1 MSWLFVILCGVV
13 CALAGGACGVY
24 IGMEYHRWYG
34 FDDWHGAELQAM
46 ARFGMAGAAGGLF
59 LGLANGFLVPGG
71 GFWRKLAVGLSL
83 VMLAAW
89 GWWRYTG
96 RESAPVMGGEELNLL
111 VELRSP
117 PEWKPSNRARAGEGR
132 VTLEA
137 LRSAYFRKPAR
148 WTSVDWQTTRV
159 EAGQTIVPAAL
170 PLFSATAERRIRF
183 DFGPGM
189 GVSFPVAL
197 PARPGEAEVAW
208 GRWLPDPAAGGFHCR
223 VRVERRSETENR
235 RFGEQN
241 ARQAELRNAFL
252 ALGAKAPIPAYLDFY
267 RNDYQRE
274 FERTLS
280 PAAHLVLHPR
290 AEELGEFLASPVYSR
305 WALFTAVAR
314 KGPLPESY
322 EGPLRRC
329 LPLLATEIRRFRS
342 GDAADPD
349 LVLAREI
356 DAHFTLWVTAWKRLQ
371 EQRPRPWPEALAEIR
386 TALAGVQG
394 SEELAGVEKRVGE
407 LLAGK

>member
-1 MSWLFVILCGVV
+1 MSWLFVILCGIV
-13 CALAGGACGVY
+13 CALAGGASGVY
-24 IGMEYHRWYG
+24 IGTEYHRWYG

-59 LGLANGFLVPGG
+59 LGLASGFLVPG
-71 GFWRKLAVGLSL
+71 GFWRKLALALSL

-89 GWWRYTG
+89 GWWRNTG

-117 PEWKPSNRARAGEGR
+117 LEWKPSNRARAGEGR

-137 LRSAYFRKPAR
+137 LRSAYFRKPVR

-159 EAGQTIVPAAL
+159 EAGQTIVPAVI
-170 PLFSATAERRIRF
+170 PLFSASAERRITF
-183 DFGPGM
+183 DFGSGTA
-189 GVSFPVAL
+189 VSFLVAL
-197 PARPGEAEVAW
+197 AARPGEAEVAW
-208 GRWLPDPAAGGFHCR
+208 GPWLPDPAAGGFQYR
-223 VRVERRSETENR
+223 VRVERRSETENT
-235 RFGEQN
+235 RFGGQN
-241 ARQAELRNAFL
+241 ARLAELRNAFL

-274 FERTLS
+274 FELTLS

-290 AEELGEFLASPVYSR
+290 AEELGGFLDSPAYSR
-305 WALFTAVAR
+305 WALFTAVAM

-329 LPLLATEIRRFRS
+329 LPLLTAEVRRFRA
-342 GDAADPD
+342 GAPADPD

-356 DAHFTLWVTAWKRLQ
+356 DGHFTLWVAAWKRLQ
-371 EQRPRPWPEALAEIR
+371 EQRPTPWPEGLAEIR